1 MTRQLVSCLATVR
14 QICLWYRCRGFGS
27 KNKQTSS
34 VQCTIGWECT
44 YVHVY
49 NFQEI
54 RRTQISHFLC
64 FTEIKISILNSHKP
78 QILKWKQ
85 KLWSALRCAPQ
96 PPRTLWSAPSP
107 YPGTLWCAHH
117 HHHQCLQAKPR
128 QMNLIM
134 CFKMKIP
141 VNENSEDEI
150 LPAGAIT
157 WREWPQLRCWPRLQ
171 NLIWWWTCNEGRG
184 CGVWTL
190 QWNVKLQRMI

>member
-1 MTRQLVSCLATVR
+1 MTSWKTFPVLHGDQDFHFKQSQTPDFKVEKETVM
-14 QICLWYRCRGFGS
+14 
-27 KNKQTSS
+27 
-34 VQCTIGWECT
+34 CTAMC
-44 YVHVY
+44 
-49 NFQEI
+49 
-54 RRTQISHFLC
+54 
-64 FTEIKISILNSHKP
+64 
-78 QILKWKQ
+78 
-85 KLWSALRCAPQ
+85 PQ
-96 PPRTLWSAPSP
+96 PPRTLWGCVPSP

-141 VNENSEDEI
+141 VNENSEDKI